1 MELEE
6 HGSTGG
12 VVAEGKELVSG
23 DATVDCKQHTSLVC
37 MMSTGFGCKFI
48 LGGVLGGSI
57 VIWGI
62 SGGRLGSASNCDCG
76 WVMLMSTGFSHI
88 SARVSPVMTCDR
100 LRFLNRLQPKPQQHY
115 SLLHSGYLPLWN
127 K

>member
-23 DATVDCKQHTSLVC
+23 DATVDCKQRTSLVC
-37 MMSTGFGCKFI
+37 MMSTEFGCKFI

-57 VIWGI
+57 IIWGI
-62 SGGRLGSASNCDCG
+62 IGGRLGSASNCNCG
-76 WVMLMSTGFSHI
+76 WACLCQLAFPIYQRG
-88 SARVSPVMTCDR
+88 SAR
-100 LRFLNRLQPKPQQHY
+100 L
-115 SLLHSGYLPLWN
+115 
-127 K
+127 